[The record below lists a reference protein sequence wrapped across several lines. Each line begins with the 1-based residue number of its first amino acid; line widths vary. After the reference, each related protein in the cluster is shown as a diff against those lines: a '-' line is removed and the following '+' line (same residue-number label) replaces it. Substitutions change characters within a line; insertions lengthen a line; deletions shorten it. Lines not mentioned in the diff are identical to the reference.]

1 MFSKKCFCKEN
12 ISKIVRPLSA
22 ALSVNGLIKTLTRLH
37 NATCIMVLASRAS
50 GLGLDS
56 IRTAI
61 LNWHFLR
68 IDTQEMHIPS
78 AISILGTN
86 LRGLIP

>member
-1 MFSKKCFCKEN
+1 
-12 ISKIVRPLSA
+12 
-22 ALSVNGLIKTLTRLH
+22 
-37 NATCIMVLASRAS
+37 MV
-50 GLGLDS
+50 GLDS

-78 AISILGTN
+78 AISILGTD

>member
-1 MFSKKCFCKEN
+1 MYLPKCYL
-12 ISKIVRPLSA
+12 IVYILLLSNTGTA
-22 ALSVNGLIKTLTRLH
+22 DLLNGINYLP
-37 NATCIMVLASRAS
+37 
-50 GLGLDS
+50 LGLDS

-78 AISILGTN
+78 AISILGTD

>member
-1 MFSKKCFCKEN
+1 MILRSWLGLKKKLF
-12 ISKIVRPLSA
+12 V
-22 ALSVNGLIKTLTRLH
+22 
-37 NATCIMVLASRAS
+37 
-50 GLGLDS
+50 LGLDS

-78 AISILGTN
+78 AISIHGTD

>member
-1 MFSKKCFCKEN
+1 MHQ
-12 ISKIVRPLSA
+12 IIGV
-22 ALSVNGLIKTLTRLH
+22 
-37 NATCIMVLASRAS
+37 
-50 GLGLDS
+50 DS
-56 IRTAI
+56 IRTVI

-78 AISILGTN
+78 AILILGMD